1 MKTLREQFDMQFRP
15 QSIASVDYQCGH
27 RPIKKLF
34 PPSMM
39 RAVFFKLDGFSVQS

>member
-1 MKTLREQFDMQFRP
+1 MKTFKQFYLQFRP
-15 QSIASVDYQCGH
+15 QSIASVDHQCGH

-39 RAVFFKLDGFSVQS
+39 RAVFSKLDGFSVQS